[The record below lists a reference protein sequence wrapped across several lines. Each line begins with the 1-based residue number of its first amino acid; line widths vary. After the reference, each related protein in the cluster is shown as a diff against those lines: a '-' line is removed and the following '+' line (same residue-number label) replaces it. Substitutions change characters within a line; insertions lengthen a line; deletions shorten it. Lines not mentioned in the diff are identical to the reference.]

1 MSEFRVIQANI
12 PPDFVDLGIGQPG
25 FDLLP
30 LDLLHRAANER
41 LAEPDPAFLNYGYEL
56 GDGRFRHALADF
68 LTPHYG
74 TAVDPETIMVTTGA
88 SQALD
93 LICTLFTQA
102 GDTVFVEEPSYFL
115 ALRIFA
121 DHGLNVVGIPIDA
134 GGLRIDGLQDAL
146 QRHQPAFLYTIPVF
160 QNPTGTTLRPE
171 RRQALLA
178 LAEAHD
184 FFVVA
189 DEVYQL
195 LHYTGTPPPPLATL
209 IGSERVLSV
218 SSFSKIL
225 APGLRLGWVQ
235 AAPVLLARLTGAGM
249 LDSGGGLNPFT
260 SNVVR
265 VALERG
271 WQADHL
277 ATLRR
282 AYARRIALMVD
293 ALREHVPDVVHFTPP
308 PGGFFFWLTLPPG
321 VETAVLQQL
330 AQKHRVGF
338 QPGHKFSGNGGQLN
352 RLRLSFAFYDE
363 AKLVQGVQRLGAA
376 VRDVMD

>member
-1 MSEFRVIQANI
+1 MSEFRVIQANV

-30 LDLLHRAANER
+30 LELLHRAANER

-74 TAVDPETIMVTTGA
+74 TAVDPETMMVTTGA

-134 GGLRIDGLQDAL
+134 GGLRIDAL
-146 QRHQPAFLYTIPVF
+146 QAALRRHQPAFLYTIPVF
-160 QNPTGTTLRPE
+160 QNPTGTTLQPE

-195 LHYTGTPPPPLATL
+195 LHYTESPPPPLATQ
-209 IGSERVLSV
+209 IDSERVLSV

-235 AAPVLLARLTGAGM
+235 AAPSLLARLTGAGM

-277 ATLRR
+277 AALRR
-282 AYARRIALMVD
+282 AYARRIALMAD
-293 ALREHVPDVVHFTPP
+293 ALREHVPDAVHFTPP

-321 VETAVLQQL
+321 VETAVLQQS
-330 AQKHRVGF
+330 AQHYRVGF

-363 AKLVQGVQRLGAA
+363 AELVQGVQRLGAA